1 MNLTKAS
8 HVAAVICLFGVIA
21 STAGCSVNPATGN
34 SDFIVLSEARE
45 NRIGQDEHPKIIKEF
60 GGVYEERDI
69 SAYVAVIGGKLAAA
83 TERPD
88 IAFTFT
94 VLDSPIVNAFTTP
107 GGYVYVT
114 RGLIALADTESQ
126 LASVVAHELGHA
138 VARHSAQRLS
148 QATLAQFG
156 LTILGQVAGTPA
168 LNEVAGTLASLYLKA
183 YSREHEFEADM
194 LGVRYLARAGYDPLA
209 ASDFLTKLGDHSRLQ
224 AKIAGRAPD
233 TVDKFDIAATHPRTV
248 ERTERAITAAN
259 SVTDAEAYVGRTEHL
274 AIIDGIIYG
283 GSADEGFIDGQR
295 FSHRDLQFEFSVP
308 DGFVLT
314 NQPARVVARSE
325 RENATIIFDQAP
337 DAFTGEMKAYLDQK
351 WISNI
356 RVNDLETIFINGME
370 ASTGWIRQQSNR
382 KATVARFVAIRF
394 APRIIYR
401 FVLLTPSSAPAGLTE
416 ALKRAT
422 YSFRRLTEK
431 EAATLSEKRVRVVRV
446 EIGDTVEVLA
456 KRMAYVDFQRERFE
470 VLNGLSNGRQIFV
483 GESVKI
489 ISR

>member
-1 MNLTKAS
+1 MSFARVS
-8 HVAAVICLFGVIA
+8 HVGAAICLFGVIA

-45 NRIGQDEHPKIIKEF
+45 HKIGQDEHPKIIKEF

-94 VLDSPIVNAFTTP
+94 VLDSQIVNAFTTP
-107 GGYVYVT
+107 GGYVYIT

-126 LASVVAHELGHA
+126 LASVIGHELGHA

-148 QATLAQFG
+148 QATLARFG
-156 LTILGQVAGTPA
+156 LTILGQVAGTPV
-168 LNEVAGTLASLYLKA
+168 LSDVAGMLAGLYLKA

-209 ASDFLTKLGDHSRLQ
+209 ASEFLTKLRDHSQLQ
-224 AKIAGRAPD
+224 ARLAGRALD
-233 TVDKFDIAATHPRTV
+233 SVDKFDIAATHPRTA

-259 SVTDAEAYVGRTEHL
+259 AVADAYVGQAEHL

-283 GSADEGFIDGQR
+283 GSADEGFIDGQQ
-295 FSHRDLQFEFSVP
+295 FSHRDLRFEFIVP
-308 DGFVLT
+308 SGFVLS
-314 NQPARVVARSE
+314 NQPTRVIARSE
-325 RENATIIFDQAP
+325 RENATIIFDQAQ
-337 DAFTGEMKAYLDQK
+337 DAFRGDMKAYLDQK

-356 RVNDLETIFINGME
+356 GVNDLETIFVNGME
-370 ASTGWIRQQSNR
+370 ASTGWIRQQSKGKPTN
-382 KATVARFVAIRF
+382 ARFVAIRF
-394 APRIIYR
+394 APQIIYR
-401 FVLLTPSSAPAGLTE
+401 FVLLTPSPSPTGLTE
-416 ALKRAT
+416 ALKRTT
-422 YSFRRLTEK
+422 YSFRQLTKK
-431 EAATLSEKRVRVVRV
+431 EAAALSERRLRVVRV
-446 EIGDTVEVLA
+446 GSGDTVDVLA
-456 KRMAYVDFQRERFE
+456 KRMAYTDFQRERFE
-470 VLNGLSNGRQIFV
+470 VLNGLSNGSQIFV
-483 GESVKI
+483 GELVKI

>member
-1 MNLTKAS
+1 MKILQFFAG
-8 HVAAVICLFGVIA
+8 ICLFGVIA
-21 STAGCSVNPATGN
+21 STTGCTVNPATGN

-60 GGVYEERDI
+60 GGAYEERNI

-94 VLDSPIVNAFTTP
+94 VLDSQIVNAFTTP

-114 RGLIALADTESQ
+114 RGLIALADTEAQ
-126 LASVVAHELGHA
+126 LASVIGHELGHA

-148 QATLAQFG
+148 RATLAQLG
-156 LTILGQVAGTPA
+156 LTILGQVSGTPA
-168 LNEVAGTLASLYLKA
+168 LSDIAGTFASLYLSA

-194 LGVRYLARAGYDPLA
+194 LGIRYLARAGYSPHA
-209 ASDFLTKLGDHSRLQ
+209 ASGFLTKLKDHSQLQ
-224 AKIAGRAPD
+224 AKLAGRSPE
-233 TVDKFDIAATHPRTV
+233 TVDKFDISATHPRTV

-259 SVTDAEAYVGRTEHL
+259 ATAVATPYVGQAEHL
-274 AIIDGIIYG
+274 ATIDGIIYG

-295 FSHRDLQFEFSVP
+295 FSHRDLRFEFTVP
-308 DGFVLT
+308 NGFVLT
-314 NQPARVVARSE
+314 NQPARVFARSE

-337 DAFTGEMKAYLDQK
+337 DAFTGDMKAYLDQK

-356 RVNDLETIFINGME
+356 GVNDLETIFINDME

-394 APRIIYR
+394 TPRTIYR
-401 FVLLTPSSAPAGLTE
+401 FVLLTPSPSPNGLTE
-416 ALKRAT
+416 SLKRAT
-422 YSFRRLTEK
+422 YSFRRLSEK
-431 EAATLSEKRVRVVRV
+431 EAANLSERRVRAVRV
-446 EIGDTVEVLA
+446 EIGDTVEALA
-456 KRMAYVDFQRERFE
+456 KRMAYSEFQRERFK
-470 VLNGLSNGRQIFV
+470 VLNGLSSGRQIFV
-483 GESVKI
+483 GETVKI